1 MKKSTLYLF
10 SIILINIILTSCGES
25 TNKINTKTKTQTFLD
40 DNTYRYYDN
49 LTEKEPDSIS
59 KIGEGKG
66 VYNLTNEELKVIKRF
81 NKWKDGQNYISNA
94 EKARN
99 RDSIDS
105 IAEVAVNGK
114 NMVKLIEDIIDEAE
128 IELTRQ
134 KIKKID
140 RKLLLDNVLNNVVGK
155 WQIATAQEMPI
166 LMKNKLKI
174 RILKDPKFD
183 ELVKKFG
190 EE

>member
-10 SIILINIILTSCGES
+10 SIILINIIFTSCGES
-25 TNKINTKTKTQTFLD
+25 TNKINTKTKTQTSLD

>member
-1 MKKSTLYLF
+1 
-10 SIILINIILTSCGES
+10 
-25 TNKINTKTKTQTFLD
+25 
-40 DNTYRYYDN
+40 
-49 LTEKEPDSIS
+49 
-59 KIGEGKG
+59 
-66 VYNLTNEELKVIKRF
+66 
-81 NKWKDGQNYISNA
+81 
-94 EKARN
+94 
-99 RDSIDS
+99 
-105 IAEVAVNGK
+105 VAVNGE

-183 ELVKKFG
+183 KLVKKFG

>member
-1 MKKSTLYLF
+1 MKVNTLF
-10 SIILINIILTSCGES
+10 NIILINIILTSCGES
-25 TNKINTKTKTQTFLD
+25 TNKINTKTKTQTSLD

-49 LTEKEPDSIS
+49 LTEKEPDSI
-59 KIGEGKG
+59 
-66 VYNLTNEELKVIKRF
+66 
-81 NKWKDGQNYISNA
+81 
-94 EKARN
+94 
-99 RDSIDS
+99 
-105 IAEVAVNGK
+105 AEVAVNGE

-183 ELVKKFG
+183 KLVKKFG

>member
-1 MKKSTLYLF
+1 MKKSTLHLF
-10 SIILINIILTSCGES
+10 SILLINIILTSCGDS
-25 TNKINTKTKTQTFLD
+25 TKNINPKTKTQISLD
-40 DNTYRYYDN
+40 DSTYSYYDD

-59 KIGEGKG
+59 KSLEGKD
-66 VYNLTNEELKVIKRF
+66 VNNLTDEELKFLKIF
-81 NKWKDGQNYISNA
+81 DKWKERQNYISSK

-99 RDSIDS
+99 RDSLDS

-114 NMVKLIEDIIDEAE
+114 NMVKLIEEIIDEAE

-140 RKLLLDNVLNNVVGK
+140 IKLLLDNVLKNVVGK
-155 WQIATAQEMPI
+155 WQIATDREMPVV
-166 LMKNKLKI
+166 MKDQLKK
-174 RILKDPKFD
+174 RILKDQKFND
-183 ELVKKFG
+183 LVEKFG

>member
-1 MKKSTLYLF
+1 MKVNTLF
-10 SIILINIILTSCGES
+10 NIILINIILTSCGES
-25 TNKINTKTKTQTFLD
+25 TNKINTKTKTQTSLD

>member
-10 SIILINIILTSCGES
+10 SIILINIILSSCGES